1 MTEHFSQAWDVAIVP
16 YAPQYRADFARL
28 TYEWYHEYH
37 FSAEPIDRCLL
48 ANPQKH
54 VLSPGGV
61 IFLAQCCEHIVGCC
75 GARKHAADTFEL
87 IKLGVSKYYRGRK
100 IGQALVE
107 TTLAHVKSVGG
118 QRVMLYTNTKLGNA
132 CRLYRKLGFIEKPMP
147 DGAPYKKADR
157 FMMKILEE

>member
-61 IFLAQCCEHIVGCC
+61 IFW
-75 GARKHAADTFEL
+75 RSAAS
-87 IKLGVSKYYRGRK
+87 ISAGPG
-100 IGQALVE
+100 
-107 TTLAHVKSVGG
+107 
-118 QRVMLYTNTKLGNA
+118 
-132 CRLYRKLGFIEKPMP
+132 
-147 DGAPYKKADR
+147 
-157 FMMKILEE
+157 

>member
-1 MTEHFSQAWDVAIVP
+1 MTNHFSQAWDVAIVS

-28 TYEWYHEYH
+28 TYESYHEYH
-37 FSAEPIDRCLL
+37 FSAEPIDWCLL

-75 GARKHAADTFEL
+75 GARKHAADRFEL

-118 QRVMLYTNTKLGNA
+118 QRVMLYTNTNLATPAG
-132 CRLYRKLGFIEKPMP
+132 CTEDWVHRKAHAGQGPV
-147 DGAPYKKADR
+147 
-157 FMMKILEE
+157 